1 MKVTAP
7 SGNTVNM
14 RAGASTSSK
23 VLAVVPLST
32 LIEVIMRENEDWYKV
47 RYKGTEGYMMA
58 KFLRN
63 TEINQDDLHAVY
75 KSLQETLKLLDKILK
90 WGLTWKN
97 LDAHIVGMQE
107 KNKKNPYSSFLTRQ
121 IIIENVITALNAAE
135 NMGRY
140 Q

>member
-1 MKVTAP
+1 MTTMKVTAP

-63 TEINQDDLHAVY
+63 TEINQDDLRAVY
-75 KSLQETLKLLDKILK
+75 NSLQETLKLLDKILK
-90 WGLTWKN
+90 
-97 LDAHIVGMQE
+97 
-107 KNKKNPYSSFLTRQ
+107 
-121 IIIENVITALNAAE
+121 
-135 NMGRY
+135 
-140 Q
+140 